1 MHNCDSKTITIA
13 RFRESVLPI
22 AVAVFARQS
31 GAQDLSL
38 SVADARHASR
48 SMQYVACNT
57 NHAPVNTRYPIQNFN
72 RLLPDEYTPSS
83 MQTISVIIVAK
94 NEAHDIRDCIL
105 SVQPWANDVIV
116 FDSGSTDGTQQ
127 ICRDLGARVFETD
140 WPGDGP
146 QKNRAL
152 AEATGDW
159 VLCLDADERVSS
171 ELAHEIQR
179 LLTDGSTY
187 TAFSTRRS
195 SSFCGRFMK
204 HSGWWPDW
212 IERLFKRGS
221 ARFTDVRTHTHLEVE
236 GSTGKLRGA
245 ILHIS
250 IPDIAESLDKAN
262 DYSTAGALTMFE
274 RGKRS
279 SLGKAILKGL
289 WAFIRTYFLRL
300 GFLDGQE
307 GFMLAIANA
316 EGTYYRYVKLM
327 LLGRQAKQ

>member
-1 MHNCDSKTITIA
+1 MSDIAQGVIVTAKRLQSRDSRKTTATLFHAIHEGS
-13 RFRESVLPI
+13 FLP
-22 AVAVFARQS
+22 
-31 GAQDLSL
+31 
-38 SVADARHASR
+38 HTASFDQTYPA
-48 SMQYVACNT
+48 MQKIN
-57 NHAPVNTRYPIQNFN
+57 
-72 RLLPDEYTPSS
+72 
-83 MQTISVIIVAK
+83 VIIVAK

-105 SVQPWANDVIV
+105 SVQPWADDIIV
-116 FDSGSTDGTQQ
+116 FDSGSTDGTPQ

-152 AEATGDW
+152 AEASGDW
-159 VLCLDADERVSS
+159 VLCLDADERVST
-171 ELAHEIQR
+171 ELASEIRQ
-179 LLTDGSTY
+179 LLIDGSVHA
-187 TAFSTRRS
+187 AFSTRRS

-221 ARFTDVRTHTHLEVE
+221 ARFTDVRTHTHLEV
-236 GSTGKLRGA
+236 TGTTGRLRGT
-245 ILHIS
+245 ILHLS
-250 IPDIAESLDKAN
+250 IPDIAESLAKAN

-279 SLGKAILKGL
+279 SLGKAIFKGL
-289 WAFIRTYFLRL
+289 WAFFRTYFLRL

-307 GFMLAIANA
+307 GFLLAIANA